1 MKPVLFIVI
10 PCYNEEKVLPITSTM
25 FLNKINELVS
35 AGKIADSSRILFVN
49 DGSKDHTA
57 EVVQKYVERYRDS
70 IRLVNKKMED
80 MVQQSILVLN
90 MLAESIIKF

>member
-35 AGKIADSSRILFVN
+35 AGKLQI
-49 DGSKDHTA
+49 
-57 EVVQKYVERYRDS
+57 QVEFF
-70 IRLVNKKMED
+70 L
-80 MVQQSILVLN
+80 
-90 MLAESIIKF
+90 